1 MDGDQR
7 SYVMYYLDRD
17 LADYQDD
24 QEARC
29 PICYEHIDNEWTC
42 NCCRECESE
51 TCTCDDEEE

>member
-1 MDGDQR
+1 
-7 SYVMYYLDRD
+7 MYYLDRE

-29 PICYEHIDNEWTC
+29 PICYEYIDDEWTC

-51 TCTCDDEEE
+51 TCTCDDEED